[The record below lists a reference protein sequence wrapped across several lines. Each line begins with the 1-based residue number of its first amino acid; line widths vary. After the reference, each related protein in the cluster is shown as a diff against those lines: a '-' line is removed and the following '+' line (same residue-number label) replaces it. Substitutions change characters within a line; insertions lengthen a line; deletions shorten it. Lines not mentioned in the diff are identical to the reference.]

1 MKRYQIIV
9 ALNLSLIIVFMITG
23 SYFCAFIFR
32 FSGCIGYSF
41 LHRKNNDD
49 LSFIDD
55 TFSKPLSHTNSC
67 FHNFQEN
74 MNFQEAQGLCKS
86 KGMELPSS
94 DAKSEKFISILDQLR
109 KCLYIPETYF
119 DTMFCMDA
127 MIFRNGSY
135 FGDETLKNQTKAD
148 FKKKKIKV
156 AFHIFLDES
165 KSKINLEIYE

>member
-1 MKRYQIIV
+1 
-9 ALNLSLIIVFMITG
+9 
-23 SYFCAFIFR
+23 
-32 FSGCIGYSF
+32 
-41 LHRKNNDD
+41 
-49 LSFIDD
+49 
-55 TFSKPLSHTNSC
+55 
-67 FHNFQEN
+67 

-86 KGMELPSS
+86 KGMKLPSS
-94 DAKSEKFISILDQLR
+94 DAKSDKFISILDQLR

-119 DTMFCMDA
+119 DTMFWLDA

-165 KSKINLEIYE
+165 KSKINLAFMNKKKSDNNLCLSSDEKWALQYCGFGTISDRHHLQENVTTLFVCIKVNQFFKFINSLFF

>member
-32 FSGCIGYSF
+32 FSGFIGFWF

-74 MNFQEAQGLCKS
+74 MNFQEAESLCKS
-86 KGMELPSS
+86 KGMKLPSS
-94 DAKSEKFISILDQLR
+94 DAKSDKFISILDQLR
-109 KCLYIPETYF
+109 KCLYI
-119 DTMFCMDA
+119 
-127 MIFRNGSY
+127 
-135 FGDETLKNQTKAD
+135 
-148 FKKKKIKV
+148 
-156 AFHIFLDES
+156 AFFIHRCAL
-165 KSKINLEIYE
+165 LEIGRRTNFSMFSKTRLKDIRKYCKPTNCEIRYLPVTTSHLRVYRS